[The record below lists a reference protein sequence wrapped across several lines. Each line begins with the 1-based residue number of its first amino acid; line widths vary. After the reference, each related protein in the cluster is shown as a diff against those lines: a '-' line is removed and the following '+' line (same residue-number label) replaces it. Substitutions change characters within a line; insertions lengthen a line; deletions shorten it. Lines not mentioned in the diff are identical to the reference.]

1 MNRDE
6 INIYLILMNTT
17 TKKII
22 DQLKE
27 QCELYKQFIIQHHGQ
42 QTIDRLN
49 LELAIQKTN
58 AMLEIRDADEFEHM
72 RKQPKCV
79 I

>member
-1 MNRDE
+1 MN
-6 INIYLILMNTT
+6 NT

-27 QCELYKQFIIQHHGQ
+27 QCELYKQFIILNHGQ

-58 AMLEIRDADEFEHM
+58 AMLEIRDADEFESV
-72 RKQPKCV
+72 RKQLS
-79 I
+79 